1 MPMRTAPPVETVDFG
16 APATYRIIVQG
27 TLSPEWSHRFA
38 GMAISSGN
46 QREGELPRTKLEG
59 RLQDHAELFG
69 VLDGLY
75 GLHLPILLVEL
86 VNHPVDKPTDER
98 TAS

>member
-1 MPMRTAPPVETVDFG
+1 MEPVDFG

-38 GMAISSGN
+38 GMVVTPGDK
-46 QREGELPRTKLEG
+46 RDGEAPRTELEG

-86 VNHPVDKPTDER
+86 VNHPVEKPTDER
-98 TAS
+98 TT